1 MSKVHSELSLPIGG
15 AAAFS
20 LGTEARVSQRGAV
33 AAPAV
38 RPVGAKHSYLQRVT
52 CEIPVALSRETIA
65 GGVPCAVQLSKQT
78 PDVGKLVFQMK
89 PAKKKQLLENIPAR
103 MWGGLPGAAPAV
115 AIVTLP
121 A

>member
-1 MSKVHSELSLPIGG
+1 MSKVHSELSLPTGG

-20 LGTEARVSQRGAV
+20 LGTEARVGQRGAV

-52 CEIPVALSRETIA
+52 REVPVALSREAIG

-78 PDVGKLVFQMK
+78 
-89 PAKKKQLLENIPAR
+89 A
-103 MWGGLPGAAPAV
+103 
-115 AIVTLP
+115 TL
-121 A
+121 ANSSFR